1 MAQGS
6 QALLS
11 GWRKMTTVN
20 TSAFLGNP
28 DSIFLAIQPISNS
41 PLIQCDRCSPD
52 DCMKAH
58 GRIRVIANQ
67 HGSDRK
73 GINALNQYLFV
84 TSLQHGSIPFLS
96 VVINQFS
103 PLSNKCFLQ
112 FKMLS
117 LNKAI
122 STNICN
128 FVSTK
133 SYQFCSWQQSVT
145 RRLRLMQVY
154 SSLKKLF
161 FY

>member
-6 QALLS
+6 RALPFGL
-11 GWRKMTTVN
+11 RKMKTGNMPAFSSKPLPCNPAPIFFTINTVW
-20 TSAFLGNP
+20 
-28 DSIFLAIQPISNS
+28 QV
-41 PLIQCDRCSPD
+41 QPD

-67 HGSDRK
+67 HVSDRK
-73 GINALNQYLFV
+73 GINALNHYLFV
-84 TSLQHGSIPFLS
+84 ASLQHGTIPFLS

-117 LNKAI
+117 LNKTI

-133 SYQFCSWQQSVT
+133 PYQFCSREQSVA
-145 RRLRLMQVY
+145 RRLRLMRE
-154 SSLKKLF
+154 
-161 FY
+161 